1 MPTEPKRTTRRE
13 SSHMQFYIDG
23 TIDAI
28 TIVIDKEDKTLAFSL
43 QPSSNFM
50 KTVAEGDNLKTEV
63 KKKALF
69 IKNETPSLAHLRDV
83 AKNESGKDIVFF
95 TIESKDDSSLK
106 CLLLEKKK
114 TALLFAYLS
123 IQLVAVLMWIS
134 PKPPVCKSCSPLS
147 TNNSTRRQ

>member
-1 MPTEPKRTTRRE
+1 MSTEPKRTTRRK

-106 CLLLEKKK
+106 CLLLEAKNNRNVVRV
-114 TALLFAYLS
+114 F
-123 IQLVAVLMWIS
+123 V
-134 PKPPVCKSCSPLS
+134 
-147 TNNSTRRQ
+147 NSTGGSFDVDFSKATGLQIM